1 MSSHGNNTPF
11 ARFRENVR
19 TRNWKAVIEEYENNR
34 EAQKLKLNQEGDTA
48 LHWAV
53 MDNQEE
59 TVKKLVESVKKDED
73 NCKHILETRNERG
86 NNPLHLAAMMGSVK
100 MCHAIAHAHGELVD
114 ERNELDETPL
124 YLAAAC
130 GNKNAF
136 FCLYCFCGD
145 DSNTI
150 RTNCRVKNMGDTVL
164 HQALRNDQ
172 FDLACQLIN
181 IHEEASNWRN
191 EAGFTPLE
199 VLASK
204 PTSFKSGSQI
214 EGWRHIVYHCLIVK
228 PLKPRSIEKLKQKF
242 NPSKPKAKEAAP
254 PSPVPQSK
262 RSIEKPKQESERSM
276 EKAKE
281 AAPPSPVPQSKRSIE
296 KPKQES
302 ERSMEKAKETA
313 PPSPFPVNYQTCIH
327 FYRGMKDIILR
338 VWHFK
343 CDNKNDTNNVGDEKK
358 NNTKNDGDKRTGDLE
373 EQKPLNTKSARD
385 PPTTNFPVNYTTCI
399 DFFHIAFSAIMIIFG
414 CGTNEIK
421 RIRKEKEKHTWA
433 VQVMNQLLELVK
445 DYKYGED
452 GKSPMDFRFQ
462 NQKEEEKDTVPY
474 DFVDDV
480 VGFRHLF
487 EEPKQL
493 EVPKQ
498 SGKPKD
504 VEATESAML
513 LAAKNGVVEIVKG
526 MSSRIPLAI
535 YDTNKDKKNVVLLA
549 AEYRQP
555 EVYRFLLK
563 ERKRIESLF
572 RAVDHKGNS
581 ALHLAATARDPKL
594 WRITGDALR
603 LQWEVKW
610 YKYVK
615 ESVPL
620 HVFPHWNKE
629 GKTANALFQETHEK
643 LAKKGGKWLYDTSDS
658 FTLVAT
664 LIATVAF
671 ATAVTIPGGNDE
683 NGGAILGQ
691 ELGFSIFSYSSLI
704 ALFLSSTSV
713 IMFLAIMT
721 SRFNIKDFGLVLP
734 WKLLIGLCCLYF
746 SIIAMLVSFCSGH
759 YFLISNRLRN
769 EAILL
774 YSLTFIPVA
783 VIFAVVQLPL
793 YFDLMHSSK
802 ANEEHDDDD
811 ENGSTDM
818 SETDD

>member
-1 MSSHGNNTPF
+1 MSSHGDNTPL
-11 ARFRENVR
+11 ARLRENAM
-19 TRNWKAVIEEYENNR
+19 TRNWKPVIEAYEKTR

-48 LHWAV
+48 LHLAV
-53 MDNQEE
+53 IDNQEE
-59 TVKKLVESVKKDED
+59 TVEKLVESVKNDK
-73 NCKHILETRNERG
+73 NNYKPILEIRNERG
-86 NNPLHLAAMMGSVK
+86 NNPLHLAAMMGSMK
-100 MCHAIAHAHGELVD
+100 MCHAIADAHGKLVSA
-114 ERNELDETPL
+114 RNKLDETPL
-124 YLAAAC
+124 YLAAGC
-130 GNKNAF
+130 GNKDLF
-136 FCLYCFCGD
+136 FYLYFLCGE
-145 DSNTI
+145 DSSKI
-150 RTNCRVKNMGDTVL
+150 ETNCRVNRTGDTVL
-164 HQALRNDQ
+164 HHALRNDQ
-172 FDLACQLIN
+172 FDLACELIY

-204 PTSFKSGSQI
+204 PTSFKSGS
-214 EGWRHIVYHCLIVK
+214 HIKGLQRIIYHRSFVK
-228 PLKPRSIEKLKQKF
+228 PLQPRSFEKL
-242 NPSKPKAKEAAP
+242 
-254 PSPVPQSK
+254 
-262 RSIEKPKQESERSM
+262 KQESERST
-276 EKAKE
+276 
-281 AAPPSPVPQSKRSIE
+281 
-296 KPKQES
+296 
-302 ERSMEKAKETA
+302 EKAKETA

-327 FYRGMKDIILR
+327 FFRGMKDVFLR

-343 CDNKNDTNNVGDEKK
+343 CHNNNDTNNDGDEKK
-358 NNTKNDGDKRTGDLE
+358 SNTKNDGDKRTGDLE

-414 CGTNEIK
+414 CGTDEIK

-433 VQVMNQLLELVK
+433 VQVMNQLFDLGKGYV
-445 DYKYGED
+445 YGDD

-462 NQKEEEKDTVPY
+462 NQEEKEKDTVPY

-480 VGFRHLF
+480 IGFRHLVE

-493 EVPKQ
+493 EEPKQ
-498 SGKPKD
+498 SVKPKQSEKSKD

-513 LAAKNGVVEIVKG
+513 LAAKNGVIEIVKE
-526 MSSRIPLAI
+526 MSRRFPLAI

-581 ALHLAATARDPKL
+581 ALHLAATARDPNL
-594 WRITGDALR
+594 WRITGDALQ

-610 YKYVK
+610 YNYVK

-629 GKTANALFQETHEK
+629 GETANALFQETHKE
-643 LAKKGGKWLYDTSDS
+643 LATKGGEWLYDTSES
-658 FTLVAT
+658 FTVVAT

-759 YFLISNRLRN
+759 YFLIINRLRN

-793 YFDLMHSSK
+793 YFDLLQALLQTVPTRSAEVVLRDLMHRSK
-802 ANEEHDDDD
+802 ANEEPDDMLKMGQQICRKQTTKA
-811 ENGSTDM
+811 EKT
-818 SETDD
+818 T